1 MELIAN
7 MAFCYFNGELV
18 DEAEASISIHNL
30 GVHRGFGIF
39 DFFRAKNGTP
49 TFFEDYLD
57 RFDNSQRFLDL
68 SRHISKEE
76 VQSAVGILLEKNGF
90 ANSSLKLMLLGDG
103 IDADDAIRPLFF
115 IINAPFEEA
124 EGIPEA
130 NLILEDYVRENPM
143 IKSINYFTSYQVHQR
158 KKKYEA
164 LDVLYHKN
172 GIVSEASRSNVFIVK
187 EGVLMTPEKNILHGI
202 TRKHLLE
209 IAEGVIE
216 ARIKDITV
224 EDVLGADEVFI
235 SGTIKEV
242 MPVLK
247 IDDHII
253 GNGRPGSETIRLHN
267 LFKEHVKD
275 YHK

>member
-1 MELIAN
+1 

-39 DFFRAKNGTP
+39 DFFKARNGKP

-57 RFDNSQRFLDL
+57 RFDNSQQFLHL

-76 VQSAVGILLEKNGF
+76 VQSAVGALLEKNGF
-90 ANSSLKLMLLGDG
+90 ANSSLKLLLLGDG
-103 IDADDAIRPLFF
+103 VDADDAISPLFF

-124 EGIPEA
+124 LGIPET

-158 KKKYEA
+158 KKKYSA
-164 LDVLYHKN
+164 MDVLYHKN

-187 EGVLMTPEKNILHGI
+187 DGVLLTPEKNILHGI
-202 TRKHLLE
+202 TRKHILK

-216 ARIKDITV
+216 THIQDVTV
-224 EDVLGADEVFI
+224 DDVLSADEVFI

-247 IDDHII
+247 IEDHIV

-267 LFKEHVKD
+267 LFKEHVRN